1 MRAAICHCGMTRER
15 ALETTP
21 SEAAVTE
28 ARGAPGAALPRDVRL
43 LLGGAVLVVVLGL
56 GWALFAPPPRPATT
70 PVLGW
75 IDPGP
80 PDPAEVL
87 ARAAPPK
94 PPFKLP
100 WWR

>member
-1 MRAAICHCGMTRER
+1 MTRER
-15 ALETTP
+15 ARETTP
-21 SEAAVTE
+21 SEPAVTAGPGRAVS
-28 ARGAPGAALPRDVRL
+28 ARALPRDVRL

-56 GWALFAPPPRPATT
+56 GWALLAPPPRPATT

-87 ARAAPPK
+87 ARAAPPE

-100 WWR
+100 WWK